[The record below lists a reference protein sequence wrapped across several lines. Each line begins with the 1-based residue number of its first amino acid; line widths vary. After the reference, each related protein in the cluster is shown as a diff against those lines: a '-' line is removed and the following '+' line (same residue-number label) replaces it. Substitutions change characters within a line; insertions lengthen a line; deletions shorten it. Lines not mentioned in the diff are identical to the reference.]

1 MSNTECK
8 ECGNPIVAASVNG
21 LCPICMGD
29 KLSKIRAKMR
39 KQSTGTNGQTPEE
52 PKTVEKVIEIT
63 PDGSVVEQTPVHPQN
78 LPDYSEKL
86 AKIREKMR
94 AKETKTVSLFGSK
107 QFDLFDPQTKGKITL
122 EATQSGEEW
131 MALCPKHDDTS
142 PSLSINPKKGLY
154 YCHGCEFKGSLWD
167 ESKKH
172 IPKDD
177 EPDEPDKDGS
187 TGPTGEIHAAY
198 DYCSANGPLLFQ
210 TVKLSAPPPRN
221 KTFRQR
227 RPDGK
232 GGWIWNLKGTPL
244 VLYRLP
250 ELLTGDDPVFICEGE
265 KDVDNVRS
273 LGLTATTNPLG
284 AGKWKDIYNPSL
296 AGRDVV
302 ILPDNDEPGK
312 KHSDEVAQSLFKMAK
327 SLKIL
332 NLPDLPEKGDVSDWL
347 LTEKEGQREKLLHLV
362 EATIPLTS
370 IDLLEEKKIPTSKED
385 IDKFWEDLPT
395 FMEVDENATDT
406 WILDDIIPYNAIT
419 CLFGTGGLG
428 KSHVAYSI
436 SRSIKSGA
444 DWFGHKVMK
453 SEVLYIDY
461 EMTENRRG
469 HIKKVCG
476 DSQVKVWATVSP
488 DKTRPAPPQIED
500 DDFEVLKGFPPCFI
514 VVDTLRAATRSNI
527 QDDTDAAVMMS
538 KLKELCAV
546 GHTVVILLH
555 TMKTND
561 RRWKG
566 NQVIMDLSDHCLAL
580 FKVKKKGDTEE
591 DMSEDDPNE
600 PKLLFF
606 GTLPDDKS
614 RYPKQKTYLMFDP
627 ANETGAVTIAKDP
640 KEETLERILQ
650 GLRDHLKTK
659 EVPADTEEYFP
670 NQKEFI
676 KLIVDAELVGGKD
689 KNRKA
694 REYIK
699 QGVLRGYW
707 TERESSDEK
716 GKPLRYHPK
725 H

>member
-1 MSNTECK
+1 MSKCK
-8 ECGNPIVAASVNG
+8 QCSTPIVEG
-21 LCPICMGD
+21 LSDYCPSCIEK
-29 KLSKIRAKMR
+29 KLEKIREKMAG
-39 KQSTGTNGQTPEE
+39 KQSTGPSGQTPEE
-52 PKTVEKVIEIT
+52 SKTVEKVIEIT

-86 AKIREKMR
+86 EKIREKMR
-94 AKETKTVSLFGSK
+94 AKETKTVSESTSSPFSTK

-122 EATQSGEEW
+122 EATESGEEW
-131 MALCPKHDDTS
+131 MALCPKHDDTN

-177 EPDEPDKDGS
+177 EPDEPDKNGS
-187 TGPTGEIHAAY
+187 KDPTGEILATY
-198 DYCSANGPLLFQ
+198 DYCSANGTPLFQ
-210 TVKLSAPPPRN
+210 TVKLSAPAPKN

-244 VLYRLP
+244 VPYRLP
-250 ELLTGDDPVFICEGE
+250 ELLIGKDPVFICEGE
-265 KDVDNVRS
+265 KDADNVRS

-302 ILPDNDEPGK
+302 ILPDNDEPGR
-312 KHSDEVAQSLFKMAK
+312 KHSNEVTLSLFKTVK
-327 SLKIL
+327 SIKIL
-332 NLPDLPEKGDVSDWL
+332 NLPNLPEKGDVSDWIIA
-347 LTEKEGQREKLLHLV
+347 EKEGQREKLLHLV

-370 IDLLEEKKIPTSKED
+370 IDLLGEKKIPTSKED

-406 WILDDIIPYNAIT
+406 WILDGIIPYNAIT
-419 CLFGTGGLG
+419 CLFGSGGLG

-488 DKTRPAPPQIED
+488 DKTRPAPPKIDD
-500 DDFEVLKGFPPCFI
+500 DDFEVLKRFPPSFI

-538 KLKELCAV
+538 KLKELCAA

-555 TMKTND
+555 TMKLND
-561 RRWKG
+561 RRFKG

-580 FKVKKKGDTEE
+580 FKVKSKGDTEE
-591 DMSEDDPNE
+591 DVSEDDDPNE

-614 RYPKQKTYLMFDP
+614 RYPKQKTYLIFDP
-627 ANETGAVTIAKDP
+627 ANEKGAVTIAKDP
-640 KEETLERILQ
+640 IEEVLEKILQ
-650 GLRDHLKTK
+650 GLRDYLKTK
-659 EVPADTEEYFP
+659 EMPTDPEDYFP

-676 KLIVDAELVGGKD
+676 EVIDGLLDCGSK
-689 KNRKA
+689 KA
-694 REYIK
+694 RKYIK

-707 TERESSDEK
+707 TERESLDKK
-716 GKPLRYHPK
+716 GKPVHYHPK

>member
-1 MSNTECK
+1 LEEYGEVVKMSNTECK
-8 ECGNPIVAASVNG
+8 ECGNPLVAGSVNG
-21 LCPICMGD
+21 LCPICMEE
-29 KLSKIRAKMR
+29 KLKRIRAKMTAK
-39 KQSTGTNGQTPEE
+39 KQAESSGGRAPQE
-52 PKTVEKVIEIT
+52 PKTVEKIIEIT
-63 PDGSVVEQTPVHPQN
+63 PTGDAIEQPRQ
-78 LPDYSEKL
+78 
-86 AKIREKMR
+86 I
-94 AKETKTVSLFGSK
+94 FGSSTK
-107 QFDLFDPQTKGKITL
+107 QFDLFDPQTKEKITL
-122 EATQSGEEW
+122 EATESGEEW
-131 MALCPKHDDTS
+131 MALCPKHDDTN

-177 EPDEPDKDGS
+177 EPDKDDKDGAKDQD
-187 TGPTGEIHAAY
+187 PTGEILATY
-198 DYCSANGPLLFQ
+198 DYCSANGTLLFQ
-210 TVKLSAPPPRN
+210 TVKLGAPPPKN

-227 RPDGK
+227 RPNGN

-244 VLYRLP
+244 VPYRLP
-250 ELLTGDDPVFICEGE
+250 ELLIGQDPVFICEGE
-265 KDVDNVRS
+265 KDVDNVRL
-273 LGLTATTNPLG
+273 LGLTATTNPMG
-284 AGKWKDIYNPSL
+284 AGKWKDIYNPCL

-302 ILPDNDEPGK
+302 ILPDNDEAGR
-312 KHSDEVAQSLFKMAK
+312 KHSNEVALSLFKTVK
-327 SLKIL
+327 SIKIL
-332 NLPDLPEKGDVSDWL
+332 NLPNLPEKGDVSDWL
-347 LTEKEGQREKLLHLV
+347 ITEKEGRREKLLHMV
-362 EATIPLTS
+362 EATPSFDPKILG
-370 IDLLEEKKIPTSKED
+370 EKKIPTSKED

-406 WILDDIIPYNAIT
+406 WILDEIIPYNAIT
-419 CLFGTGGLG
+419 CLFGSGGLG

-436 SRSIKSGA
+436 SRSIKSGT

-488 DKTRPAPPQIED
+488 DKTRPAPPQIDD
-500 DDFEVLKGFPPCFI
+500 DDFEILKRFPPCFI

-555 TMKTND
+555 TMKLND
-561 RRWKG
+561 RRFKG

-591 DMSEDDPNE
+591 DVSEVDDPNE

-627 ANETGAVTIAKDP
+627 ADEKGAVSVAKDP
-640 KEETLERILQ
+640 IEEVLEKILQ
-650 GLRDHLKTK
+650 GLRDYLKNK
-659 EVPADTEEYFP
+659 EMPADPEDYFP
-670 NQKEFI
+670 MQKEFVEVI
-676 KLIVDAELVGGKD
+676 DGLLDCGAK
-689 KNRKA
+689 KA
-694 REYIK
+694 RKYIK

-707 TERESSDEK
+707 TERESLDKK
-716 GKPLRYHPK
+716 GKPVHYHPK